1 MPLFDLFWS
10 MLWLFLF
17 FAWIWVV
24 ISIVADVFRSHDL
37 SGFAK
42 ALWTLGIIVV
52 PWLGVLVYLIARG
65 DSMAHRSVASAEAA
79 DRATR
84 QYIQDAASVSPANE
98 LEKLAGL
105 KESGVISEAE
115 FNAQKVKLLA

>member
-1 MPLFDLFWS
+1 MPLLDLFWS
-10 MLWLFLF
+10 MLRIFLF

-24 ISIVADVFRSHDL
+24 ISIVTDVFRSHDL

-42 ALWTLGIIVV
+42 ALWTLGLIVV

-65 DSMAHRSVASAEAA
+65 DSMAQRSVASAEAA

-84 QYIQDAASVSPANE
+84 QYIQDAASVSPTNQ
-98 LEKLAGL
+98 LERLAGL
-105 KESGVISEAE
+105 QESGVISQAE
-115 FNAQKVKLLA
+115 FNPQKVKLLA

>member
-1 MPLFDLFWS
+1 MPLLDLFWS
-10 MLWLFLF
+10 ILRIFLF
-17 FAWIWVV
+17 FALIWVV
-24 ISIVADVFRSHDL
+24 ISIVTDVFRSHDL

-42 ALWTLGIIVV
+42 ALWTLGLIVV

-65 DSMAHRSVASAEAA
+65 DSMAQRSAASAEAA

-84 QYIQDAASVSPANE
+84 RYIQDAASVSPANE

-105 KESGVISEAE
+105 KESGVISQAE
-115 FNAQKVKLLA
+115 FNAQKVKPLA